1 MDNKKERLLHNY
13 HHPRNKGLVDSPDF
27 SSGQFNP
34 SCGDMVHINGT
45 LANSDKVST
54 IGFTAEGCVLTQA
67 SASLL
72 TELVKEKSIAD
83 VLALTK
89 DDILVLLGIEIG
101 PNRMRCALL
110 PLHALQNAL
119 IKRDDK

>member
-1 MDNKKERLLHNY
+1 MNNSKDRLLDHYHN
-13 HHPRNKGLVDSPDF
+13 PRNTGLIDNADF

-34 SCGDMVHINGT
+34 SCGDMVHLAGTFDKQGRIN
-45 LANSDKVST
+45 K
-54 IGFTAEGCVLTQA
+54 IGFIAEGCVLTQA

-72 TELVKEKSIAD
+72 TEFVKNKKESE

-89 DDILVLLGIEIG
+89 DDIIALLGIAIG

-110 PLHALQNAL
+110 PLHALHAL
-119 IKRDDK
+119 TKKDDK